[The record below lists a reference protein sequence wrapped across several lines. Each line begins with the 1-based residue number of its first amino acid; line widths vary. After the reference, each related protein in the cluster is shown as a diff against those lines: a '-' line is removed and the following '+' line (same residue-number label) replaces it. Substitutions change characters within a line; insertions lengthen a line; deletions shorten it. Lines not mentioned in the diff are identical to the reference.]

1 MFKPIRDPHLR
12 VIYSIGL
19 SIFKQLLASSSNILQ
34 RRVFFYIEAQ
44 NGFFDINPSVSNMA
58 DHNISKIPP

>member
-34 RRVFFYIEAQ
+34 GRGFLSIEAQ